1 MARFDAVPDRPR
13 PAGSAP
19 FREAGLVNAAVRP
32 GEILLADDLD
42 TLDRGE
48 IDGLRQHNFA
58 ITIRAALATPA
69 LRERWPDLDKVTE
82 VGDLAR
88 LPLLTR
94 AEFAAGSPPGS
105 QEFLLGGPGP
115 GVVVC
120 SSGTTGQV
128 KVMYH
133 SWSANENAKVLGA
146 RGVRAGALDP
156 PRRVAN
162 CMYPGELNDAFL
174 FVHGICRLMPAL
186 TFPLGSLLP
195 MAEAAGYIVEHGVD
209 TLVAGPAYGTELL
222 TTVTGLPLRRF
233 LYLGEAVG
241 KERAGAIEEAM
252 PGLEVRSL
260 SYSTNETGPIGY
272 QCRYAE
278 GTTHHVHEDGVVVEV
293 VDDHTRQPVPEGSA
307 GEVAVTLLADSG
319 MALFRYRVGD
329 RGRIEPAPCRCGS
342 MAQRLTLLGR
352 TTTSMTVDRWTISS
366 DQLLAALAGV
376 GVTDPADCQLQVLWD
391 YPTYRVRL
399 LLSPRAGN
407 RVTEKAVLRGLNEQ
421 QQLARILAGPRC
433 TGFTLKRI
441 DVAQFARTDRG
452 KVPTL
457 YQRGEG

>member
-1 MARFDAVPDRPR
+1 VT
-13 PAGSAP
+13 
-19 FREAGLVNAAVRP
+19 AAQWP
-32 GEILLADDLD
+32 GEVRLADDLD

-48 IDGLRQHNFA
+48 IDRLRQHNFA
-58 ITIRAALATPA
+58 VTVRAALATPA
-69 LRERWPDLDKVTE
+69 VRERWPDLDKVVE
-82 VGDLAR
+82 IGDLAR
-88 LPLLTR
+88 LPLLTP

-115 GVVVC
+115 GVVVH
-120 SSGTTGQV
+120 SSGTAGQV

-133 SWSANENAKVLGA
+133 SWSANENAKWLGA
-146 RGVRAGALDP
+146 RGVRASVQEP
-156 PRRVAN
+156 PRLVAN
-162 CMYPGELNDAFL
+162 CMFPGELNDTFL
-174 FVHGICRLMPAL
+174 FVHGICRLLPAL

-195 MAEAAGYIVEHGVD
+195 VIEAAGYIAEHGVD
-209 TLVAGPAYGTELL
+209 TLVASPAYATELL
-222 TTVTGLPLRRF
+222 TTVTGLPLHRF

-241 KERAGAIEEAM
+241 KERAGAIEEAA
-252 PGLEVRSL
+252 PGLEIRSL

-278 GTTHHVHEDGVVVEV
+278 DTTHHVHEDGVVVEV
-293 VDDHTRQPVPEGSA
+293 VDDHTGQPVPDGTD
-307 GEVAVTLLADSG
+307 GDVAVTLLADSG

-329 RGRIEPAPCRCGS
+329 RGRIEPEPCRCGS
-342 MAQRLTLLGR
+342 TAQRLTLLGR
-352 TTTSMTVDRWTISS
+352 TATSITVDVWTISS
-366 DQLLAALAGV
+366 DELLAALDGV

-399 LLSPRAGN
+399 LLSPRAGY

-441 DVAQFARTDRG
+441 DIAQFARTDRG